1 MQEFANVLENT
12 PVTAARIGVAKNT
25 LELWRMQG
33 RGPKFVKVGRRVMY
47 RVSDV
52 EAFLDA
58 NTCQST
64 SDKAA

>member
-1 MQEFANVLENT
+1 MNDLLNAMMNT
-12 PVTAARIGVAKNT
+12 PTTAERVGVKKNT

-64 SDKAA
+64 SDKSA

>member
-1 MQEFANVLENT
+1 MQDLSNLLEDT
-12 PVTAARIGVAKNT
+12 PATAERVGVKKNT
-25 LELWRMQG
+25 LEFWRTQG

-47 RVSDV
+47 RVADV
-52 EAFLDA
+52 EAYLDA

>member
-1 MQEFANVLENT
+1 MEDFPKPLEDT
-12 PVTAARIGVAKNT
+12 PATAERVGVKKNT
-25 LELWRMQG
+25 LETWRTQG
-33 RGPKFVKVGRRVMY
+33 RGPKFVKIGRRVMY
-47 RVSDV
+47 RVADV

>member
-1 MQEFANVLENT
+1 MDNLEALIDT
-12 PVTAARIGVAKNT
+12 PATAAKVGLQKNT
-25 LELWRMQG
+25 LEIWRTKG
-33 RGPKFVKVGRRVMY
+33 IGPRFVKVGRRVMY

-52 EAFLDA
+52 EAYLDA